1 MIINIS
7 AATQRYSQINRD
19 NRNMEWTKEADES
32 IQKVPFFVRKRV
44 RARVEREAENAGKEV
59 VSLADVKATQARYLT
74 GMASEIKG
82 YQIDTCFGPSGCP
95 NRAAVSDQLLQKI
108 ESLVKEK
115 DLLGFLKKRVKG
127 GLKFHHEFRITLA
140 DCSNACS
147 QPQIKDIGIIAAC
160 PPQLT
165 DEPCTLCEACVEA
178 CRENAITLITENE
191 YPQIDLT
198 RCLYCGACMK
208 VCPTGTISKGAQ
220 GYRVQLGG
228 KLGRHPQLAKE
239 LPGIY
244 AEDRVLQIVNDCL
257 NFYTQKSK
265 HGERFGQ
272 ILTSA
277 DFEEI
282 AARYQR

>member
-1 MIINIS
+1 
-7 AATQRYSQINRD
+7 
-19 NRNMEWTKEADES
+19 MEWTKEADES

-44 RARVEREAENAGKEV
+44 RTRVEKEAKNAGKKV
-59 VSLADVKATQARYLT
+59 VSLADVKATQVRYLS

-95 NRAAVSDQLLQKI
+95 NRAAVSDRLLQKI

-115 DLLGFLKKRVKG
+115 DLLGFLKKRVDG
-127 GLKFHHEFRITLA
+127 DLKFHHEFRITLA
-140 DCSNACS
+140 DCPNVCS
-147 QPQIKDIGIIAAC
+147 QPQIKDVGIIAAC
-160 PPQLT
+160 LPQLT

-178 CRENAITLITENE
+178 CRENAITLIAENE
-191 YPQIDLT
+191 CPQIDLT
-198 RCLYCGACMK
+198 QCLHCGACMK
-208 VCPTGTISKGAQ
+208 VCPTGTISKGAI

-244 AEDRVLQIVNDCL
+244 GEDQVLQIVNDCL
-257 NFYTQKSK
+257 HIYTQNSK

-277 DFEEI
+277 DFEKI
-282 AARYQR
+282 AARYIF